1 MSDKYNVEQISGNL
15 TKEPEVAYTPF
26 PEAGFIKFGRD
37 GLPRFI
43 LDEMLSFLNISLQD
57 FSSVLPVTVRT
68 LQRYGSDDLLPSNV
82 SDHLVQLF
90 DLFQYGKYVF
100 GSNVNFV
107 TWYKTPN
114 TALGNVTPLSL
125 SDTGYGIKMVRNEL
139 GRLSYGVYS

>member
-1 MSDKYNVEQISGNL
+1 MSDKYNVKEISGNL
-15 TKEPEVAYTPF
+15 TKEPEVTYKSSQETD
-26 PEAGFIKFGRD
+26 FIKFGRE

-43 LDEMLSFLNISLQD
+43 LDEMLSFLNISLQE

-68 LQRYGSDDLLPSNV
+68 LQRYGSEDLLPSNV

-100 GSNVNFV
+100 GANVNFV

-114 TALGNVTPLSL
+114 TALGNVTPFSL

-139 GRLSYGVYS
+139 GRLAYGVYS